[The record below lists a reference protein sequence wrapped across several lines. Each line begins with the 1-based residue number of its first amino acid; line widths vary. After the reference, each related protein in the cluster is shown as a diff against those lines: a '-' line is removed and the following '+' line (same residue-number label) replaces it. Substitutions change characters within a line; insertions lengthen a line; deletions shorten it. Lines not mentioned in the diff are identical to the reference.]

1 MPERHRIL
9 FLFSDTGG
17 GHRSAMEAIIEAL
30 EGRYPDRYDAIRV
43 DAFKEYAPPPL
54 NRVPA
59 AYPGMARH
67 RRAWSLGYH
76 AFDGVRRAKA
86 ITDATWPYI
95 KPAVR
100 RLIAERPADLIVSV
114 HPLLTRPLLKAL
126 GPARPPFIVVVTD
139 LVSAHAA
146 WYQRQVDLCLVPT
159 EAARW
164 RALEFGMRP
173 DQVQVIGLPVAH
185 RFCAPAGDQAT
196 LRGELGWP
204 NDRPMVLLVGGGEG
218 MGPLYATARAI
229 AEMGGNFG
237 LAVVTGRNK
246 RLRERLQEVT
256 WEIPTFVY
264 GFEDRMPMMMQ
275 AATLLV
281 TKAGPGTIAEA
292 LNAGLPMVL
301 YSRVPGQED
310 GNVAYV
316 VTEGVGVWA
325 PGPARTAAAVGEW
338 LERPDELRKAVEVAR
353 TVARPG
359 AADEVAGIIDKFLAG
374 RRAKN
379 RAAP

>member
-1 MPERHRIL
+1 
-9 FLFSDTGG
+9 
-17 GHRSAMEAIIEAL
+17 MEAIIEAL
-30 EGRYPDRYDAIRV
+30 EHRYPNRYETIPV

-59 AYPGMARH
+59 AYPEMARH
-67 RRAWSLGYH
+67 PRAWGLGYRALDGPRRA
-76 AFDGVRRAKA
+76 RA
-86 ITDATWPYI
+86 ITDATWPYV

-100 RLIAERPADLIVSV
+100 RLVEEQPADLIVSV
-114 HPLLTRPLLKAL
+114 HPLLTGPLLKAL
-126 GPARPPFIVVVTD
+126 GSKRPPFIVVVTD

-173 DQVQVIGLPVAH
+173 DQVRVIGLPVAR
-185 RFCAPAGDQAT
+185 RFCVPAADRAVI
-196 LRGELGWP
+196 RAELGWP
-204 NDRPMVLLVGGGEG
+204 DDRPMVLLVGGGEG
-218 MGPLYATARAI
+218 MGPLFDTARAI
-229 AEMGGNFG
+229 AEMGGSFG
-237 LAVVTGRNK
+237 LAVVTGRNV
-246 RLRERLQEVT
+246 RLREQLEKVD
-256 WEIPTFVY
+256 WEIPTFIY
-264 GFEDRMPMMMQ
+264 GFESRMPMMMQ

-292 LNAGLPMVL
+292 LTAGLPMVL

-325 PGPARTAAAVGEW
+325 PGPVRTATAVGEW
-338 LERPDELRKAVEVAR
+338 LERPEELQKAVDVAR
-353 TVARPG
+353 SVARPG
-359 AADEVAGIIDKFLAG
+359 AADEVAGIIDGFLTG
-374 RRAKN
+374 RRPKSLAE
-379 RAAP
+379 P